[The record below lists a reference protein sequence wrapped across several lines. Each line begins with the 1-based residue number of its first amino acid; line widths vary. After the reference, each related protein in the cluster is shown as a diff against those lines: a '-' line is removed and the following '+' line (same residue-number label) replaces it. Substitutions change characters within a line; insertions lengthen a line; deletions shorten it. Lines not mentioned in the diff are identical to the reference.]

1 MTALRDALS
10 ESALRRALLAFLA
23 FAITEE
29 GVWLGILLYAYD
41 VGGSA
46 AVGAIAVAQL
56 VPAMLLVPFMTVL
69 VDRLSVR
76 AGLAFAYAISA
87 AATLVVGL
95 LLLVDAPVWTVVM
108 AAVVQSIAVTLGRPA
123 HYAAL
128 PKLAELPSHL
138 VAGNAVTGTIDALG
152 VLLGPLSVAIV
163 LSISGVAPLFVVLAA
178 LLALGAALIA
188 TAKVH
193 PAGIAGEGPAGAA
206 EAGVVEVEQSPAEA
220 SSDEARPAEAD
231 EPEPFLRA
239 ATLGVRE
246 VRRIPGAFRLL
257 VIIGLAWVLQGAL
270 DVLGV
275 AFAVEILEAGDQG
288 ASVFAAGNG
297 LGLLIGAVVAV
308 LLVGV
313 ARLSRVLVGGAVI
326 CGLALAA
333 VGLTDTLAVALVLVV
348 VSGVARSL
356 MDVAGRTLL
365 HRNADDRAMA
375 RVFGVQEAVL
385 LGGLALGAAAAPLA
399 IAAVG
404 ERAAF
409 ALAGAALT
417 VPALFA
423 VSSLAALDRT
433 GVLAAARIGLLRRL
447 ALFSPLAPPDM
458 ERLALASDRCPAV
471 EGERLIEQG
480 AAGDCFYAIESGSYA
495 VVRDGERVAVL
506 TTGDFFGEIA
516 LLRDVPRTASVVC
529 VEPGMLLVL
538 EREPFLRAM
547 SRARPPREP
556 D

>member
-275 AFAVEILEAGDQG
+275 AFAVEILDAGDQG

-480 AAGDCFYAIESGSYA
+480 AAGDCFYAIESGSYE
-495 VVRDGERVAVL
+495 VVKDGERVAVL

>member
-480 AAGDCFYAIESGSYA
+480 ATGDCFYAIESGSYE
-495 VVRDGERVAVL
+495 VVKDGERVAVL